1 VKDEDGG
8 DNQQQQQDDED
19 EDQQQDED
27 AAQQQQEPLPELTG
41 QLKWLY
47 HLTTARNFFKQ
58 CSHCKGSSGAW
69 SCSRCWFFFIV
80 S

>member
-1 VKDEDGG
+1 VKDEDVG
-8 DNQQQQQDDED
+8 DNQQQQDDED
-19 EDQQQDED
+19 EEQQQEE

-58 CSHCKGSSGAW
+58 CSHCKGSSGACLLW
-69 SCSRCWFFFIV
+69 QLFVW
-80 S
+80 

>member
-8 DNQQQQQDDED
+8 DQQQQQDDEGD
-19 EDQQQDED
+19 EDQQDE
-27 AAQQQQEPLPELTG
+27 AEQQQQQDQEPLPELTG

-58 CSHCKGSSGAW
+58 CSHCKGSSGAQMVVV
-69 SCSRCWFFFIV
+69 C
-80 S
+80 